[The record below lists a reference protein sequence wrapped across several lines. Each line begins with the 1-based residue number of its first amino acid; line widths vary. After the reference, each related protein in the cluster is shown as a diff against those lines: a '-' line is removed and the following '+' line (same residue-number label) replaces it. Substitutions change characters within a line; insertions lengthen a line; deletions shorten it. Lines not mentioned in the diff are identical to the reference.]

1 MWLTGKSWAGTY
13 ATPDER
19 VNGFINVATQSFP
32 ASRLLKQLQPVSWLK
47 FKYANPHIPTKIKH
61 SVYDMEMRRFDEINR
76 NPNAFKKMNDG
87 IDGFLYINKKRKND
101 ERY

>member
-1 MWLTGKSWAGTY
+1 MEKFPVFPILLL
-13 ATPDER
+13 R
-19 VNGFINVATQSFP
+19 QSQH
-32 ASRLLKQLQPVSWLK
+32 QLD
-47 FKYANPHIPTKIKH
+47 NPHVPTKIKH

>member
-1 MWLTGKSWAGTY
+1 
-13 ATPDER
+13 
-19 VNGFINVATQSFP
+19 
-32 ASRLLKQLQPVSWLK
+32 
-47 FKYANPHIPTKIKH
+47 
-61 SVYDMEMRRFDEINR
+61 MEMKRATEINR